1 MPGGLEASELVS
13 QFMHSVRSGD
23 FTTLRK
29 IFSEP
34 SAAVLLSRVMTG
46 PLTEDTRTTL
56 GALLD
61 SIGGLAKAGRAQDAA
76 ILLDSI
82 SAEHKIAVLTTERCA
97 ASYLADCGLAVDIV
111 RILEG
116 LDVHQRVEVMSAYD
130 AVGGLLRNGQAPA
143 VLRLLEGMDADHKT
157 QVLATSSV
165 VEEFARKK
173 HGGALMKMM
182 RELNWAQQGEI
193 LSQHGAIKA
202 LRKYGQRRQVNAML
216 DGIKVAQ
223 EPFLSAPAV
232 LH

>member
-1 MPGGLEASELVS
+1 MQGSSTQETEKTLE
-13 QFMHSVRSGD
+13 
-23 FTTLRK
+23 
-29 IFSEP
+29 
-34 SAAVLLSRVMTG
+34 VLLGVLGSMSKDG
-46 PLTEDTRTTL
+46 RTQDAA
-56 GALLD
+56 ALLD
-61 SIGGLAKAGRAQDAA
+61 SL
-76 ILLDSI
+76 

-97 ASYLADCGLAVDIV
+97 ASYLADSGLAVDIV
-111 RILEG
+111 RVLEG

-143 VLRLLEGMDADHKT
+143 VFRLLEGMNADQKT

-165 VEEFARKK
+165 VEDFARRK
-173 HGGALMKMM
+173 HGGKLMKMM

-193 LSQHGAIKA
+193 LSQYGAIQA